1 MFRRS
6 LSSHVGPGQL
16 LSPQSQLRRNSHI
29 LFCLLSGIMLQHRLR
44 PSAVLLSTLARS
56 ETRMPPAARRWASS
70 LLVHQHLAGSGPGAF
85 LPYDDADAAQE
96 KLRSHL
102 LTWKTLPD
110 DQPPRPRVL
119 SFEATPTLTL
129 GRRQTD
135 LTPAQ
140 TSRFRAPLRVSLPH
154 RRDAVP
160 EHTFIPDVRQTAR
173 GGLTTYHGP
182 GQLVLWPVLD
192 MHSPLYARYSVL
204 SYAAHLEATTRRLLA
219 DLFGLQTY
227 TTRDEPGVW
236 VPTPAGEPA
245 RKIAAMGV
253 HHRRHVTALG
263 IAVNIDVPV
272 QGPEEVNP
280 WARFV
285 PCGLEGKLV
294 TSVAAEL
301 GGGLKDWDM
310 ASLAARWA
318 ELFEEGL
325 RDEAKRDV
333 EGEVNS
339 GLRRAVV

>member
-1 MFRRS
+1 
-6 LSSHVGPGQL
+6 
-16 LSPQSQLRRNSHI
+16 
-29 LFCLLSGIMLQHRLR
+29 MLQPRLRLR

-56 ETRMPPAARRWASS
+56 ETRTPAVRRWAS
-70 LLVHQHLAGSGPGAF
+70 LLVHQHLTGSGPGAF
-85 LPYDDADAAQE
+85 VPYDDADAAQE
-96 KLRSHL
+96 KLRSRL
-102 LTWKTLPD
+102 LAWKTLPD
-110 DQPPRPRVL
+110 DEPPRPHLL

-135 LTPAQ
+135 LTSTQ
-140 TSRFRAPLRVSLPH
+140 TSRFRAPLRVALPH

-160 EHTFIPDVRQTAR
+160 EQTFIPDMRQTAR

-192 MHSPLYARYSVL
+192 MHSPLYARYSVM
-204 SYAAHLEATTRRLLA
+204 SYAAHLEATTRRLLT

-236 VPTPAGEPA
+236 VPTPEGQPA

-263 IAVNIDVPV
+263 IAVNVDVPV
-272 QGPEEVNP
+272 EGPEEVNP

-325 RDEAKRDV
+325 RNEAKRDV

-339 GLRRAVV
+339 DLRRAVV